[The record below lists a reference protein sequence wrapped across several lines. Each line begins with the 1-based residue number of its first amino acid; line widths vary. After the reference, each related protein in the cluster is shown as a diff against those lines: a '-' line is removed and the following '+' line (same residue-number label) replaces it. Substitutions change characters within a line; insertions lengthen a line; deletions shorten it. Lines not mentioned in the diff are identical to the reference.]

1 MKEHETKSTQKN
13 EKWNEVGGE
22 EMSYSW
28 DVEFKDDLEIIRRI
42 IIDLSEEEGIR
53 IQTRYQIEKFSQMY
67 EGQIKVMLS
76 QEEFNVFK
84 NAWKKPNNW
93 LKIKDRT
100 SFNNLK
106 RFLAEIA
113 GKKKEKEEE
122 RGELQPAEAGVCP
135 ICRKAIREEPT
146 ICQSCY
152 QTFHWE
158 CIKRWF
164 IEEQHKLC
172 PFCEGDFGPIG

>member
-1 MKEHETKSTQKN
+1 M
-13 EKWNEVGGE
+13 NEVGGE
-22 EMSYSW
+22 DISYSW

-42 IIDLSEEEGIR
+42 IIDLSEEEGVR
-53 IQTRYQIEKFSQMY
+53 IQTRYPMEKFMQTY
-67 EGQIKVMLS
+67 EGQMKAMLS

-84 NAWKKPNNW
+84 NAWKKPSNW

-100 SFNNLK
+100 SFNKLK
-106 RFLAEIA
+106 SFLEGITE
-113 GKKKEKEEE
+113 KKEERREEK
-122 RGELQPAEAGVCP
+122 GDLQPEELEICP
-135 ICRKAIREEPT
+135 ICRKIIREEPT
-146 ICQSCY
+146 VCQSCY
-152 QTFHWE
+152 SVFHWE